1 MTIGQQSPDLVVE
14 QRTFVFL
21 KKARIFPVVD
31 ARSLR
36 WPTSSADT
44 DELIELWR
52 SRAGQALA
60 GKRLSKKTMD
70 VVASHTSRKTGK
82 CPLSD
87 RALASRAER
96 SIPSV
101 KRDVCRLKKMGFLIA
116 EVVFEDGYR
125 KRRRLLQLAVPD
137 VLDEDQRIPSNDDQR
152 IPPACNTHWGST
164 YPPYVDP
171 TDKGERRDD

>member
-1 MTIGQQSPDLVVE
+1 MTISQQSPDLAVE
-14 QRTFVFL
+14 LGTFVFL
-21 KKARIFPVVD
+21 KKARVFPVVD
-31 ARSLR
+31 ALPLR
-36 WPTSSADT
+36 WPASSADA

-70 VVASHTSRKTGK
+70 AVASHTSRKTGK

-87 RALASRAER
+87 RSISSRADR

-101 KRDVCRLKKMGFLIA
+101 KRDICRLKKMGFLIA

-137 VLDEDQRIPSNDDQR
+137 VIDEDQRIPSDDDQR
-152 IPPACNTHWGST
+152 IPPADNTHWGST
-164 YPPYVDP
+164 YPLYVDP
-171 TDKGERRDD
+171 TDKGVRRDD